1 MVQSSDKVQ
10 MNGSFKKELTI
21 NNGHLSDD
29 ENYESI
35 LLLVLTASANMFCV
49 IYIII
54 ILILWQ
60 KI

>member
-10 MNGSFKKELTI
+10 MNGSFKHELTI

-35 LLLVLTASANMFCV
+35 LLLVSTASANMFCV

>member
-10 MNGSFKKELTI
+10 MNGSFKHEPTI